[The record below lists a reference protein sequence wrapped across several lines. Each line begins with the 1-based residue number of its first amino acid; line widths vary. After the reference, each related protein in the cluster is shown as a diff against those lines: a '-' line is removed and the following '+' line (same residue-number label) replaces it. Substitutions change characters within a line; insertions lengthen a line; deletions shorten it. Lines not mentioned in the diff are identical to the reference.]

1 MLACEDHY
9 YVAVRGWDEP
19 SLRSRI
25 LNRITQTTV
34 QHRPSYLIHRV
45 GHYLTDPITS
55 ITLLRIN
62 SGVVQAVKTL
72 VGRDEHGHDRNQNPF
87 LFRLPTA
94 GSVGLMYYSGDEDT
108 AELRV
113 KLAEDALS
121 LDEAESHVLLRTSE
135 TIAAPSCCIDPVSN
149 DVIVFAE
156 LERDDNWKTIYYR
169 TESFPTTLT
178 ASDHQVL
185 FSDDIA
191 CPFPF
196 LVDETLY
203 LAVARRLVD
212 GLVDQWVGEIHKYTI

>member
-1 MLACEDHY
+1 
-9 YVAVRGWDEP
+9 
-19 SLRSRI
+19 
-25 LNRITQTTV
+25 
-34 QHRPSYLIHRV
+34 
-45 GHYLTDPITS
+45 
-55 ITLLRIN
+55 
-62 SGVVQAVKTL
+62 
-72 VGRDEHGHDRNQNPF
+72 
-87 LFRLPTA
+87 
-94 GSVGLMYYSGDEDT
+94 
-108 AELRV
+108 
-113 KLAEDALS
+113 
-121 LDEAESHVLLRTSE
+121 
-135 TIAAPSCCIDPVSN
+135 
-149 DVIVFAE
+149 